1 MKIFTTI
8 FLVLL
13 STTLFAGTYLSDEGI
28 YGEGT
33 SGFSKSGTI
42 TNTFLEFDGIDNYV
56 QLSKLLTIGSTSNT
70 IEAWIKVPVMGTKNL
85 SVNERV
91 GIILGNFDDNPSVNW
106 EIHNAGQMRLYW
118 KNNEI
123 DVRGTTDLR
132 DNQWHHVAFVRDTG
146 NDKIVMYVDGEE
158 EVLNYNS
165 GNEGSGSD
173 IDTFSSIHRI
183 GADNRSSGTPHFHG
197 KIAEIRIWNTA
208 RTQQDIKDKMNSLDG
223 NENGLVV
230 HYSFD
235 NISGTTLS
243 DNIGDNDGILNN
255 FTLDVTTQAVTD
267 ITATSA
273 VGNASIKGLGFPF
286 PTAHGF
292 CWSMNTAI
300 PTIASDNSN
309 DLGGASS
316 IGTFSANITEL
327 SSNTTYY
334 VRAYATNDEGTSY
347 GEVVVF
353 ETQPILIYR
362 SVATGNWN
370 DLSTWEQAIAENP
383 TEEADWAAA
392 TSYPGQ
398 VANADG
404 WGVPLVKVR
413 SGHTVRIYGYEIV
426 FDHVE
431 IKGEGKII
439 INNSAGKLTINGELK
454 MDAGTSIVM
463 EWD

>member
-1 MKIFTTI
+1 MKTVTTLL
-8 FLVLL
+8 FVLL
-13 STTLFAGTYLSDEGI
+13 STALIAGAYLSDEGL
-28 YGEGT
+28 YGSGT
-33 SGFSKSGTI
+33 SGISKSGTI
-42 TNTFLEFDGIDNYV
+42 SSAFLEFDGIASHV
-56 QLSKLLTIGSTSNT
+56 QLSEVLTIGSTSNT
-70 IEAWIKVPVMGTKNL
+70 IEAWIKVPVKGTKNL
-85 SVNERV
+85 SVNARV
-91 GIILGNFDDNPSVNW
+91 GIILGNFDDNPNANW
-106 EIHNAGQMRLYW
+106 EIHSAGQMRLYW

-132 DNQWHHVAFVRDTG
+132 DNEWHHVAFVRDTG

-158 EVLNYNS
+158 EGLNNI
-165 GNEGSGSD
+165 GIEGSGSD
-173 IDTFSSIHRI
+173 IDALGSIHRI
-183 GADNRSSGTPHFHG
+183 GADNRSSGIPYFHG

-208 RTQQDIKDKMNSLDG
+208 RTQQEIKDNMNALDG
-223 NENGLVV
+223 SESGLVA
-230 HYSFD
+230 HYTFD
-235 NISGTTLS
+235 NISETTLP
-243 DNIGDNDGILNN
+243 DNMGDNNGTLQN

-267 ITATSA
+267 FTANSA

-292 CWSMNTAI
+292 CWSINTAT
-300 PTIASDNSN
+300 PTIADHSN
-309 DLGGASS
+309 NLGGASS

-334 VRAYATNDEGTSY
+334 VRAYASNDEGTSY

-370 DLSTWEQAIAENP
+370 DLSTWEQAIADNP
-383 TEEADWAAA
+383 TEETDWAAA

-404 WGVPLVKVR
+404 SGVPLVKVR
-413 SGHTVRIYGYEIV
+413 PEHVVRIDGYEIV

-439 INNSAGKLTINGELK
+439 INKSAGKLTINGELK

-463 EWD
+463 E

>member
-1 MKIFTTI
+1 MKTVTTLL
-8 FLVLL
+8 LVLL
-13 STTLFAGTYLSDEGI
+13 STALIAGTYLSDEGM
-28 YGEGT
+28 YGSGT
-33 SGFSKSGTI
+33 SGFSKAGTI
-42 TNTFLEFDGIDNYV
+42 TSTFLEFDGIESHV
-56 QLSKLLTIGSTSNT
+56 QLSEVLTIGNTSNT
-70 IEAWIKVPVMGTKNL
+70 IEAWIKVPVEGTKNL
-85 SVNERV
+85 SDNARV
-91 GIILGNFDDNPSVNW
+91 GIILGNFDDGPNTNW
-106 EIHNAGQMRLYW
+106 EIHSAGQMRLYW
-118 KNNEI
+118 KHGEI

-132 DNQWHHVAFVRDTG
+132 DNEWHHVAFVRDAG
-146 NDKIVMYVDGEE
+146 NNKMVMYVDGEVE
-158 EVLNYNS
+158 ALNYS
-165 GNEGSGSD
+165 DKEGSGSD
-173 IDTFSSIHRI
+173 IDAFGSIHRI
-183 GADNRSSGTPHFHG
+183 GADNRSPGIPYFHG

-208 RTQQDIKDKMNSLDG
+208 RTQQEIKDNMNSLDD
-223 NENGLVV
+223 NESGLVA

-235 NISGTTLS
+235 NISETTLP
-243 DNIGDNDGILNN
+243 DNMGDNNGTLQN

-267 ITATSA
+267 FTANSA

-292 CWSMNTAI
+292 CWSINTVT
-300 PTIASDNSN
+300 PTIASNHSN

-334 VRAYATNDEGTSY
+334 VRAYASNDEGTSY

-383 TEEADWAAA
+383 TEESDWAAA

-398 VANADG
+398 VANTDG
-404 WGVPLVKVR
+404 HGVPLVKVR
-413 SGHTVRIYGYEIV
+413 PGHVVRIDGYEIV

-439 INNSAGKLTINGELK
+439 INNSASKLTINGELK
-454 MDAGTSIVM
+454 MDAGASIVM
-463 EWD
+463 ESD